1 MKKRIVRMSVA
12 VVAGLGIV
20 FGGIWLLTRTLGEHD
35 TLYQGK
41 AAYYWSEQ
49 LKSPDTT
56 ISNHANTVLTGD
68 IIPDLVNV
76 MFCDTNDSRL
86 RLALIDKLN
95 GLPGVTIYFEP
106 ADGRRA
112 LAARGLGEFGLAAK
126 PAIPVLLKAL
136 KGVDTAIHG
145 PAIAALGK
153 IHGEPDT
160 IIPLLIG
167 YLDDKELNDEAATA
181 LGNFGSQAKVAFP
194 KLIPMLK
201 IPDKD
206 LHHAVV
212 IALQQIDATAAAA
225 AGVK

>member
-1 MKKRIVRMSVA
+1 MRLIQQPTFAYEKKIVRMSVA

-49 LKSPDTT
+49 VNSPDATA
-56 ISNHANTVLTGD
+56 SNHANAVLTGE
-68 IIPDLVNV
+68 IIPGLVNV
-76 MFCDTNDSRL
+76 MFSDTNDSRL

-95 GLPGVTIYFEP
+95 DLPGVAIYFEP

-126 PAIPVLLKAL
+126 PAIPVLLLAL
-136 KGVDTAIHG
+136 KGNDTVIHG

-153 IHGEPDT
+153 IHGDPDT

-167 YLDDKELNDEAATA
+167 YLDDSELNGEAATA
-181 LGNFGSQAKVAFP
+181 LGEFW
-194 KLIPMLK
+194 
-201 IPDKD
+201 
-206 LHHAVV
+206 
-212 IALQQIDATAAAA
+212 
-225 AGVK
+225 

>member
-41 AAYYWSEQ
+41 AAYYWSQ
-49 LKSPDTT
+49 QVNSPDATA
-56 ISNHANTVLTGD
+56 SNRANAVLTGD
-68 IIPDLVNV
+68 IIPGLVNV
-76 MFCDTNDSRL
+76 MLCDTNDSRL

-95 GLPGVTIYFEP
+95 DLPGVTIYFEP

-126 PAIPVLLKAL
+126 QAIPVLLQAL
-136 KGVDTAIHG
+136 KSNDTVVHG

-153 IHGEPDT
+153 IHGDPDT
-160 IIPLLIG
+160 IIPLLMG
-167 YLDDKELNDEAATA
+167 YLDDKDVNDEAATA
-181 LGNFGSQAKVAFP
+181 LGNFGSQAKVALP

-206 LHHAVV
+206 LHHAVAL
-212 IALQQIDATAAAA
+212 ALQQIDPAAAA
-225 AGVK
+225 QAGVK

>member
-1 MKKRIVRMSVA
+1 MSVA
-12 VVAGLGIV
+12 VAAGLGIV

-41 AAYYWSEQ
+41 TADYWSEQ
-49 LKSPDTT
+49 LNGPDATA
-56 ISNHANTVLTGD
+56 SNRANAVLTGD
-68 IIPDLVNV
+68 IIPGLVNV
-76 MFCDTNDSRL
+76 MLCDTNDSRL

-126 PAIPVLLKAL
+126 PAIPVLLQAL
-136 KGVDTAIHG
+136 KSNDTVIHG

-167 YLDDKELNDEAATA
+167 YLDDNELNDEAATA
-181 LGNFGSQAKVAFP
+181 LGNFGAQAKVALP
-194 KLIPMLK
+194 KLMPMLK
-201 IPDKD
+201 IPNKD

-212 IALQQIDATAAAA
+212 LALKQIDPAAAA
-225 AGVK
+225 QAGVK